1 MVGQLL
7 DEGLEAEGLDLVGVV
22 PDDRE
27 QLHEV
32 GDLLHGVLAQKE
44 DLVDLR
50 VELLRQLVEVLQ
62 RLDEVLELGKSSRE
76 PGPC

>member
-32 GDLLHGVLAQKE
+32 GDFLHGVLAQEE

-62 RLDEVLELGKSSRE
+62 RLDEVLELGKLSRE

>member
-22 PDDRE
+22 PDDGE

-32 GDLLHGVLAQKE
+32 GDLLHGVLAQEE